1 MNHYSEVLGM
11 AVVFSAIS
19 YVITQFFQ
27 HRQRMKMIDR
37 GITKLEFSQTR
48 GRSLNSIKY
57 GMVAIALGLAILIA
71 QILEDLGELGGFET
85 GLALVPLFIGVALI
99 VSAVIERKQ
108 DARNGSTTDVL
119 EVKQ

>member
-1 MNHYSEVLGM
+1 MNHFSEVLGM

-27 HRQRMKMIDR
+27 HRQRMKMIER

-85 GLALVPLFIGVALI
+85 GLALVPLLIGVALI

-108 DARNGSTTDVL
+108 DARQGSTTDAL
-119 EVKQ
+119 EMKQ